1 MTVGI
6 DIGSITKKIAMINGG
21 KLLNTDVALSGCG
34 MDEALCDILAKIEY
48 RYAAGSGEVD

>member
-1 MTVGI
+1 M
-6 DIGSITKKIAMINGG
+6 NGG

-48 RYAAGSGEVD
+48 RYAAGYGEVD